1 MYISWDKRYLE
12 HKSRENVISV
22 IYVSRRQVVM
32 RETCHLK
39 YDASLA
45 SPVPFFRSSLSA
57 LSLRNLI
64 PTSCHA
70 TVAVLSLCQ
79 DVARRGG
86 QLGEFPRESRAK
98 LRVNSTVTS
107 PLRSRF
113 HETTSSWSLA
123 LLLNTLLLSLSLP
136 RFQFFRFSKTSLLSL
151 HASLQESARDPFL
164 FFFLFFSRHTRV
176 ATVLPCQSWKFRGGG
191 NERRV
196 YRRAI
201 TGNKSGKIEWRDTI
215 GYIAKKRRPINN
227 RW

>member
-1 MYISWDKRYLE
+1 MYISRDKRYLE

-107 PLRSRF
+107 PFRSRF

-123 LLLNTLLLSLSLP
+123 LLLNTLLLSLSLSLVSN
-136 RFQFFRFSKTSLLSL
+136 FFVFRKLPSFRSTLHSKRA
-151 HASLQESARDPFL
+151 HAI
-164 FFFLFFSRHTRV
+164 LFFSSFSFFLDTHAWRPCYLANRGNFVAVETRD
-176 ATVLPCQSWKFRGGG
+176 A
-191 NERRV
+191 
-196 YRRAI
+196 Y
-201 TGNKSGKIEWRDTI
+201 TGAR
-215 GYIAKKRRPINN
+215 
-227 RW
+227 

>member
-1 MYISWDKRYLE
+1 MPR
-12 HKSRENVISV
+12 
-22 IYVSRRQVVM
+22 RRQTRRPTWRISPRIASEATSEQHRHFSPSFSFSRDDVVVIVSV
-32 RETCHLK
+32 
-39 YDASLA
+39 ASQYLA
-45 SPVPFFRSSLSA
+45 S
-57 LSLRNLI
+57 
-64 PTSCHA
+64 
-70 TVAVLSLCQ
+70 
-79 DVARRGG
+79 
-86 QLGEFPRESRAK
+86 
-98 LRVNSTVTS
+98 
-107 PLRSRF
+107 
-113 HETTSSWSLA
+113 
-123 LLLNTLLLSLSLP
+123 LSLSLVSN
-136 RFQFFRFSKTSLLSL
+136 FFVFRKTSLLSL

>member
-1 MYISWDKRYLE
+1 MPR
-12 HKSRENVISV
+12 
-22 IYVSRRQVVM
+22 RRQTRRPTWRISPRIASEATSEQHRHFSPSFSFSRDDVVVIVSV
-32 RETCHLK
+32 
-39 YDASLA
+39 ASQYLA
-45 SPVPFFRSSLSA
+45 S
-57 LSLRNLI
+57 
-64 PTSCHA
+64 
-70 TVAVLSLCQ
+70 
-79 DVARRGG
+79 
-86 QLGEFPRESRAK
+86 
-98 LRVNSTVTS
+98 
-107 PLRSRF
+107 
-113 HETTSSWSLA
+113 
-123 LLLNTLLLSLSLP
+123 LSLSLP

>member
-1 MYISWDKRYLE
+1 MYISRDKRYLE

-123 LLLNTLLLSLSLP
+123 LLLNTLLLSLSPSFPIFSFFENFPPFTP
-136 RFQFFRFSKTSLLSL
+136 RFTPRERTRSFSFLLSL
-151 HASLQESARDPFL
+151 
-164 FFFLFFSRHTRV
+164 FFSTHAWRPCYLANRGNFVAVETRD
-176 ATVLPCQSWKFRGGG
+176 A
-191 NERRV
+191 
-196 YRRAI
+196 Y
-201 TGNKSGKIEWRDTI
+201 TGAR
-215 GYIAKKRRPINN
+215 
-227 RW
+227 